1 MLIKIPQESLADL
14 PEFRTPGDCSPGAL
28 KRNAA
33 LLKEISD
40 IVRDVDMETLFL
52 ETGVSFRLDLLP

>member
-1 MLIKIPQESLADL
+1 MIIKIPQGSFADL
-14 PEFRTPGDCSPGAL
+14 PELRIPGDCSPGAL

-40 IVRDVDMETLFL
+40 RDVETLFL
-52 ETGVSFRLDLLP
+52 ETGVSFRLDL